1 MLVIKK
7 VPIVTFAFCV
17 ALASMQVH
25 AEEIAEQN
33 LLDLYQRALN
43 QDPSWASSR
52 SANLAAQEKLE
63 QGKALYR
70 PSVTFNANT
79 SESRTNLERE
89 IDNVQ
94 LDSNNNLVS
103 SGGRQRF
110 NTFNYSLNVIQPIFR
125 RDNYVQYQQSKLV
138 VSQADRQLILDK
150 QNLMLRVSQAYFDV
164 LLAQDS
170 IELINAQKSAI
181 SRQLEQANANFEV
194 GTSTITDVNEAQ
206 ARYDLTLAEEIT
218 AINQLEI
225 KKRAVQAIIGDMPQ
239 SFATV
244 REDLVPRTPQPGDM
258 QAWVD
263 IAEQNNLALAI
274 QQYNYQI
281 ASREV
286 ERARAGH
293 MPTLDAVA
301 SYSDNRNNGSASGFA
316 SDLEDLTVGLQLE
329 IPIYQGGAVS
339 SRVREAAANLEKAR
353 HDLEVVRRDAE
364 LDTRQ
369 AYLDVSSGVAQVKAY
384 EQALTSSQSQLD
396 STTLG
401 YEVGVRT
408 SVDVL
413 NAQQQF
419 YSAKRDLLQ
428 ARYNYLLNSV
438 RLKFATGLLTEAD
451 LIEVNQQ
458 LLINNQARLHQPV
471 QTAE

>member
-1 MLVIKK
+1 MAVKNVLHV
-7 VPIVTFAFCV
+7 VL
-17 ALASMQVH
+17 ALFMASAGAQAYA
-25 AEEIAEQN
+25 AEATAQN
-33 LLDLYQRALN
+33 LLDVYQNALN
-43 QDPSWASSR
+43 QDPAWASSR
-52 SANLAAQEKLE
+52 STNLAAQEKLE

-70 PSVTFNANT
+70 PTVTFSSNF
-79 SESRTNLERE
+79 SESRTNLDRDF
-89 IDNVQ
+89 DNVQ
-94 LDSNNNLVS
+94 IDAGGNPVRNA
-103 SGGRQRF
+103 GRQRF
-110 NTFNYSLNVIQPIFR
+110 DTFTYGLNVIQPIFR

-138 VSQADRQLILDK
+138 VAQADRQLILDK

-206 ARYDLTLAEEIT
+206 ARYDLILAQEIA

-225 KKRAVQAIIGDMPQ
+225 KKRAVQAIIGEMPQ
-239 SFATV
+239 NLATV
-244 REDLVPRTPQPGDM
+244 REDLIPQAPQPGDM

-274 QQYNYQI
+274 QQYNFQI

-301 SYSDNRNNGSASGFA
+301 SYRDNRNNGSSSGFA
-316 SDLEDLTVGLQLE
+316 SDLDDLTVGLQLE
-329 IPIYQGGAVS
+329 IPIYQGGAAS
-339 SRVREAAANLEKAR
+339 SRVREAAANLEKAQ
-353 HDLEVVRRDAE
+353 HDLEVTRRDAE
-364 LDTRQ
+364 LNTRQ

-384 EQALTSSQSQLD
+384 QQALISSQSQLD
-396 STTLG
+396 STMLG

-419 YSAKRDLLQ
+419 YTAKRDLLQ
-428 ARYNYLLNSV
+428 ARYNYLLSSV

-451 LIEVNQQ
+451 LAEVNQQ
-458 LLINNQARLHQPV
+458 LLAKN
-471 QTAE
+471 